1 MFRISRIDKVAI
13 TEEKWTNKSKH
24 KMPFIDIFHMADD
37 SSSKKERIKIKLKL
51 KLRAKNALCEMYPK
65 AEQFLLAVDSET
77 WQFETEV
84 TSLKPIMHFY
94 LNYAESIEILDA
106 SGLIDELRNYISTYI
121 PIK

>member
-1 MFRISRIDKVAI
+1 
-13 TEEKWTNKSKH
+13 
-24 KMPFIDIFHMADD
+24 MPFIDIFHMAEDA
-37 SSSKKERIKIKLKL
+37 SSKKERIKIKLNL

-65 AEQFLLAVDSET
+65 ATKCLLSIDGET

-84 TSLKPIMHFY
+84 TSLRPIMHFY